1 MSDGGDEDVNQD
13 LQVKYS
19 YLDIVGRTVV
29 VLQKD
34 NVVPTHN
41 VPFQVYYTFKPIYM
55 LAEPLM
61 LVSAFFFVFVTSL
74 AWRSN
79 RFSQFCSGM
88 VELDLAIHQVKSR
101 RRSSRTS
108 DVLQTDP
115 RRPTNIAV
123 SHFGDRSPHEPD
135 LFEDESAAVWDR
147 MD

>member
-1 MSDGGDEDVNQD
+1 MV
-13 LQVKYS
+13 LCRQVKYS

-74 AWRSN
+74 ADGRTL
-79 RFSQFCSGM
+79 
-88 VELDLAIHQVKSR
+88 ELDLAIRQAKSR
-101 RRSSRTS
+101 RR
-108 DVLQTDP
+108 
-115 RRPTNIAV
+115 N
-123 SHFGDRSPHEPD
+123 
-135 LFEDESAAVWDR
+135 LFNGIEL
-147 MD
+147 